1 MSALGDTHILSLLRT
16 KELIIHPLLDPAQIH
31 GGRIDLRLGNIL
43 YFIERFEKEYYN
55 PMDYVGKKPARY
67 VRERVIPFEDKFVLH
82 PNDYA
87 LAPLFEC
94 VKIPPNHIGRLDGR
108 SSLGRLGIVVHS
120 TAGAVDPE
128 YSGPLVMELMNH
140 GMLPVV
146 LYPLMRIATMMLYQ
160 LSGES
165 EGYKGKY
172 RGLQEFF
179 GVESKLNE
187 DSDVINM
194 KKAMEEHTY
203 I

>member
-1 MSALGDTHILSLLRT
+1 MTAIGDTEILALIKSN
-16 KELIIHPLLDPAQIH
+16 KLIIHPLLDPRQVH
-31 GGRIDLRLGNIL
+31 GGRVDLRIGNIL

-55 PMDYVGKKPARY
+55 PMEYVGKKAPTY
-67 VRERVIPFEDKFVLH
+67 VRERVIPFNGRFILH

-87 LAPLFEC
+87 LAPLFEF
-94 VKIPPNHIGRLDGR
+94 VRLPKDYIGRLDGR

-120 TAGAVDPE
+120 TAGAVDPD

-146 LYPLMRIATMMLYQ
+146 LYPLMRIATLMLLP

-165 EGYKGKY
+165 AGYEGKYKGLKEY
-172 RGLQEFF
+172 F

-187 DSDVINM
+187 DKDIERI
-194 KKAMEEHTY
+194 KEAMDKRTY